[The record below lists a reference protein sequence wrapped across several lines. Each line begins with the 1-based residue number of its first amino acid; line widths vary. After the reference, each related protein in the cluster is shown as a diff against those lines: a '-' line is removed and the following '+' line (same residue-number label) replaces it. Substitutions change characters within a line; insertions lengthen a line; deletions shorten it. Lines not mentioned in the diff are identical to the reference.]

1 MKRGKPLPPCRKA
14 TDRPAPVRHTSRP
27 ARMAGAVTETRVT
40 LAPRHV
46 LAAGL
51 TALGLGS
58 AGTALAQPA
67 AYVFHAPEAPTVLQT
82 DAGGRVIVPAGRPD
96 LAVPPL
102 PVPHVMNGGGFG
114 LSGFDYYNDQLS
126 EGRVGSRKRPRS
138 YVLAPAYIAPPLP
151 PR

>member
-1 MKRGKPLPPCRKA
+1 M
-14 TDRPAPVRHTSRP
+14 
-27 ARMAGAVTETRVT
+27 T

-51 TALGLGS
+51 IALGLGS
-58 AGTALAQPA
+58 TGTALAQPA
-67 AYVFHAPEAPTVLQT
+67 AYVFHAPDAPTVLQT
-82 DAGGRVIVPAGRPD
+82 DAGGHVIVPAGRPD
-96 LAVPPL
+96 LAVPPI

-114 LSGFDYYNDQLS
+114 LTGFDYYSDQPT
-126 EGRVGSRKRPRS
+126 EGRLGARRHPKS